1 MPMSDDFLL
10 KFLEIFGKTPSNM
23 LLILFAVF
31 ALKKWLINGSIRA
44 FLELQTKKC
53 ALLEQI
59 LERLMQ
65 IDSKEDS
72 TRKQL
77 QDVLALIGSRRSD
90 AAR

>member
-1 MPMSDDFLL
+1 
-10 KFLEIFGKTPSNM
+10 M

-31 ALKKWLINGSIRA
+31 ALKKWLINGSIRT
-44 FLELQTKKC
+44 FLDLQHKKC
-53 ALLEQI
+53 QLLEQI

-65 IDSKEDS
+65 IDTKEDT

>member
-1 MPMSDDFLL
+1 MSDDFLL

-31 ALKKWLINGSIRA
+31 ALKKWLINGSIRT
-44 FLELQTKKC
+44 FLTLQDKKC
-53 ALLEQI
+53 QLLEQI

-65 IDSKEDS
+65 IDTKEDA

-90 AAR
+90 AKQ

>member
-1 MPMSDDFLL
+1 MSDDVVL

-23 LLILFAVF
+23 MLIVFAVF
-31 ALKKWLINGSIRA
+31 SLKKWLINGSIRT

-53 ALLEQI
+53 TLLEQL
-59 LERLMQ
+59 LERLVQ

-90 AAR
+90 AQ

>member
-1 MPMSDDFLL
+1 MLL

-31 ALKKWLINGSIRA
+31 ALKKWLINGSIRT
-44 FLELQTKKC
+44 FLDLQHKKC
-53 ALLEQI
+53 QLLEQI

-65 IDSKEDS
+65 IDTKEDT

>member
-1 MPMSDDFLL
+1 MSDDFLL

-31 ALKKWLINGSIRA
+31 ALKKWLINGSIRT
-44 FLELQTKKC
+44 FLDLQHKKC
-53 ALLEQI
+53 QLLEQI

-65 IDSKEDS
+65 IDTKEDT

>member
-1 MPMSDDFLL
+1 MSDDVVL

-23 LLILFAVF
+23 MLIVFAVF
-31 ALKKWLINGSIRA
+31 ALKKWLINGSIRT

-53 ALLEQI
+53 TLLEQI
-59 LERLMQ
+59 LERLVQ

-90 AAR
+90 AQ

>member
-1 MPMSDDFLL
+1 MNDDVLL

-31 ALKKWLINGSIRA
+31 ALKKWLINGSIKT
-44 FLELQTKKC
+44 FLTLQEKKC
-53 ALLEQI
+53 QLLEQI
-59 LERLMQ
+59 LERLVQ
-65 IDSKEDS
+65 IDSKEDA

-77 QDVLALIGSRRSD
+77 HDVLALIGSRRSD